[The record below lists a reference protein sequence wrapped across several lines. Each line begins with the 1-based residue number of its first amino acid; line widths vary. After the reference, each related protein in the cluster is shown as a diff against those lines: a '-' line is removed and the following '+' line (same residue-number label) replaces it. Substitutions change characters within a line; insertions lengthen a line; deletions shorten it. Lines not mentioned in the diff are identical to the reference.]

1 MPKPNPVH
9 AALAARLVKARQAA
23 GFETAHAAAIRLA
36 MHPQTYIVHEQGCVA
51 VKPAEL
57 RRYAKAFGVS
67 HGWLSTGIGAGP
79 REAVCMC
86 ICAWQVRGKGR
97 T

>member
-23 GFETAHAAAIRLA
+23 GLETAHAAAIRLA
-36 MHPQTYIVHEQGCVA
+36 MHPQTYIIHEQGRSA

-57 RRYAKAFGVS
+57 RRYAEAFSVS

-79 REAVCMC
+79 KVK
-86 ICAWQVRGKGR
+86 VG
-97 T
+97 